1 MTCVIFPAVARVVH
15 ARMFEGVGGEATAG
29 GGEATAGGGEAAG
42 GGEVA
47 GSGLAADGGGPGG
60 ASCTTNTSRLSKK
73 QAAGESSFV
82 T

>member
-42 GGEVA
+42 
-47 GSGLAADGGGPGG
+47 SGLAADGGGPGG